1 MFHRCQSYIWYR
13 RFNLPLW
20 PFETETLVPFV
31 RTNRR
36 QNRRNKHN
44 GRLYIDVAVLWVVE
58 LSCLTWNVS
67 RLLVPQPQWHFRGE
81 RWRLNCVECRGLFC
95 DAKRFKQR
103 IRRNHHALLV
113 YMKKPRPGRPELKFC
128 KFERKVFSISLPL
141 NFTIAQETTFT
152 KVSECPSLCLSL
164 SLIYLYLTNLKSGFG
179 FVCETCSI

>member
-1 MFHRCQSYIWYR
+1 MRKRGEW
-13 RFNLPLW
+13 
-20 PFETETLVPFV
+20 ETEYVPPLSV
-31 RTNRR
+31 IYMIPQVQPPSLTVWNRDPCSICANK
-36 QNRRNKHN
+36 QTAEPQSSLAKHN
-44 GRLYIDVAVLWVVE
+44 GWLYVDIAVLWVVE

-113 YMKKPRPGRPELKFC
+113 YLKKPRPGRPELNFC
-128 KFERKVFSISLPL
+128 KFERKVFSISLIL
-141 NFTIAQETTFT
+141 NCTIAQETTFT

-164 SLIYLYLTNLKSGFG
+164 SHLSLPN
-179 FVCETCSI
+179 